1 MTDRAEQGT
10 PEFTRFMPWRIRI
23 PIAAV
28 IFAVMPVALAS
39 VPLEPV
45 LLWRLLV
52 VAVGAVAFN
61 RLVLRSL
68 SLQLDDRAVRIRLGR
83 CTVEIAYEQITE
95 VTVGPRTPWWQV
107 GRRRLDDGSTGY
119 LVGGPSVRISTGTES
134 VVVSAAESYRVAGA
148 IQRQREHAADERAT
162 GAEQAGR

>member
-1 MTDRAEQGT
+1 MTDRAERGT

-39 VPLEPV
+39 VPQEPI

-68 SLQLDDRAVRIRLGR
+68 SLQL
-83 CTVEIAYEQITE
+83 E
-95 VTVGPRTPWWQV
+95 
-107 GRRRLDDGSTGY
+107 
-119 LVGGPSVRISTGTES
+119 
-134 VVVSAAESYRVAGA
+134 
-148 IQRQREHAADERAT
+148 ERA
-162 GAEQAGR
+162 ER